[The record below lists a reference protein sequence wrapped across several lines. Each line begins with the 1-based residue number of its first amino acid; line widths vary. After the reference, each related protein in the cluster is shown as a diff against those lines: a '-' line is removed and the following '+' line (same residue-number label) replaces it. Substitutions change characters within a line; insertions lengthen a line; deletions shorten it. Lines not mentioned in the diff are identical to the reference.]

1 MLFDNTADKY
11 FIFKP
16 SRNHIGTPKDLGIE
30 FDDLYF
36 KSAPNITL
44 HGWFINKGSEQTIV
58 WLHGN
63 GGNIS
68 HRIYS
73 LKTLYDNTKYNIFIF
88 DYRGYGKSDGNVS
101 ESGSYQDS
109 LSAIEFLNNIYSIQ
123 TNQLILFGKSLGCS
137 IACEIATKITPLALL
152 LESAFTSIRDM
163 TRFKFPF
170 LPGIEYLI
178 SNKFNTY
185 GKINQIN
192 CPILFVHGDL
202 DSTIPINMGGSLYE
216 KYQNTKLFIKAKGAG
231 HNNVEEV
238 LGINY
243 FKQIESFVTSNCSK

>member
-30 FDDLYF
+30 FYDLYF

-152 LESAFTSIRDM
+152 LESAFNHTTLPLSNQGVVRHLHGSSPGFGDRLTSW
-163 TRFKFPF
+163 
-170 LPGIEYLI
+170 
-178 SNKFNTY
+178 
-185 GKINQIN
+185 
-192 CPILFVHGDL
+192 
-202 DSTIPINMGGSLYE
+202 
-216 KYQNTKLFIKAKGAG
+216 
-231 HNNVEEV
+231 
-238 LGINY
+238 
-243 FKQIESFVTSNCSK
+243 

>member
-16 SRNHIGTPKDLGIE
+16 SRNHIGTPRDLGIE

-44 HGWFINKGSEQTIV
+44 HGWFINKGSEQTIL

-68 HRIYS
+68 HRLYS
-73 LKTLYDNTKYNIFIF
+73 LQNLYDNTKYNIFIF

-101 ESGSYQDS
+101 ESVSYQDS
-109 LSAIEFLNNIYSIQ
+109 FSAIEFLNTNYSIPI
-123 TNQLILFGKSLGCS
+123 NQLILFGRSLGAS

-163 TRFKFPF
+163 TKFKFPF

-178 SNKFNTY
+178 SDKFNTY
-185 GKINQIN
+185 DKLNQIN

-202 DSTIPINMGGSLYE
+202 DKTIPIKMGVALYE

-231 HNNVEEV
+231 HNNIEEV
-238 LGINY
+238 LGIDY
-243 FKQIESFVTSNCSK
+243 FKQIETFVTANCLK